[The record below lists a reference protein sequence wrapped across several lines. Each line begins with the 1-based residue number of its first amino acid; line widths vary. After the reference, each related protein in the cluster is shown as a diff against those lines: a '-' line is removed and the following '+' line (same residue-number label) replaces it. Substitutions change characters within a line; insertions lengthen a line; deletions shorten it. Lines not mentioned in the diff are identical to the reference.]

1 MSVVDW
7 IKAHKTESFL
17 IAGAGIAGIIIIKNK
32 LGGSTPAANTS
43 NATIGT
49 NTGSGSGGSTAPA
62 SPTATATSGG
72 SGAGSGL
79 QSGLA
84 ALQQDVTDLTTA
96 VGKLAAAGKVNPSTT
111 TNNTYN
117 VTLTNP
123 STTGSN
129 VGSTGTSSK
138 GATMAPPAP
147 VSYTPPTLPSFA
159 QQAAAVNSNAQ
170 QYTAMQHA
178 ASLSGASVSTLEAQL
193 TGNPTPSGLSYTPA
207 KAFNPALARGGKY
220 SYKGPGGQM
229 IPYVPG
235 VSNLARGTQLF
246 TSNA

>member
-32 LGGSTPAANTS
+32 LGGSAPAANTS

-62 SPTATATSGG
+62 SPSATATSGG
-72 SGAGSGL
+72 GGAGSGL

-96 VGKLAAAGKVNPSTT
+96 VGKLAAAGKVKPSTT

-129 VGSTGTSSK
+129 VGSTGTGSK
-138 GATMAPPAP
+138 GATMASPAP
-147 VSYTPPTLPSFA
+147 YTPPVLPSFE